1 MARDITETPCILVDT
16 GVWLDMYIPNRKGA
30 DDAIRLID
38 IAQEQSAS
46 LAFASH
52 TCLDVFQKV
61 SFEQKAWVRK
71 HGALTERWATA
82 IKRYAWDC
90 VNDMQDIA
98 TAIPVD
104 SNDLY
109 LACRYRDQH
118 DDLEDDL
125 ILAACKKAQANYLV
139 TSDKKLL
146 AHAPIEALTTSE
158 MTRLLKAGLA
168 KTSPVS
174 ATPRDA
180 TYWMYQWLSKS

>member
-1 MARDITETPCILVDT
+1 MARDITEAPCILIDT
-16 GVWLDMYIPNRKGA
+16 NVWLDMYIPNREGA

-38 IAQEQSAS
+38 IARELSAS

-71 HGALTERWATA
+71 QGVLTEKWATA

-90 VNDMQDIA
+90 INDMQEIA

-125 ILAACKKAQANYLV
+125 ILAACKRAQANYLV
-139 TSDKKLL
+139 TNDKKLL
-146 AHAPIEALTTSE
+146 AHAPIEAVTASE

-168 KTSPVS
+168 KTSPVPAAS
-174 ATPRDA
+174 RDA
-180 TYWMYQWLSKS
+180 TYWMYQWLRKS